1 MSRAVLVT
9 PGAQDLWGNVL
20 SSRATREGFSEHL
33 LCAGPWVPALI
44 SRTPHAAM
52 MVKKVLGLQRGVF
65 LPVLDLNKL
74 REVKACPRSP
84 SQAWHHQ
91 LSNHLPSPTRE
102 DFDHLLLFIP
112 VKQSPITK
120 GNDFHS

>member
-52 MVKKVLGLQRGVF
+52 MVKKVLGLHRSSE
-65 LPVLDLNKL
+65 KL
-74 REVKACPRSP
+74 RLVRGRLARHGTTSFPITS
-84 SQAWHHQ
+84 
-91 LSNHLPSPTRE
+91 
-102 DFDHLLLFIP
+102 LLLHERISTTSCCSYP
-112 VKQSPITK
+112 
-120 GNDFHS
+120 